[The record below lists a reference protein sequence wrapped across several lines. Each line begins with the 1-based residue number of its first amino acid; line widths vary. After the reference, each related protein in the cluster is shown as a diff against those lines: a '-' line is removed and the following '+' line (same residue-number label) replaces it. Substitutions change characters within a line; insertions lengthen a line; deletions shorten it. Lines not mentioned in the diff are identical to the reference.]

1 MKKGEY
7 FKLTIDVTKDE
18 KTQMIK
24 GATRLDMDC
33 TDLMAAGTLAA
44 AFSKI
49 YKDNPHI
56 IMGAIKLFMGE
67 VKEA

>member
-1 MKKGEY
+1 MKKSKEY
-7 FKLTIDVTKDE
+7 FRLIIDVTRDE

-24 GATRLDMDC
+24 GATQLDMDC

-49 YKDNPHI
+49 YNDNPHI
-56 IMGAIKLFMGE
+56 IMSAIKLFMGGR
-67 VKEA
+67 K